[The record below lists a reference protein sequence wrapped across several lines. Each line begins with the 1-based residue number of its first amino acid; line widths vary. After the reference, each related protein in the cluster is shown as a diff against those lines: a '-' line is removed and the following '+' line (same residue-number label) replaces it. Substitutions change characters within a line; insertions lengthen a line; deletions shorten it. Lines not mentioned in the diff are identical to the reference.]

1 MFKNFFSRGP
11 VPNNE
16 LVSKEHAEKPSMIDH
31 DWHTLLFPDG
41 VLVLSANEA
50 NEAKN
55 QLAQIQNLLPEK
67 YASLKQK
74 AESNEISREEIAVE
88 LKKLAD
94 QLPQ

>member
-31 DWHTLLFPDG
+31 DWHTHFFPD
-41 VLVLSANEA
+41 VLVLSADRA

-55 QLAQIQNLLPEK
+55 QLATIKNLFPEQ
-67 YASLKQK
+67 YESLKQK

-94 QLPQ
+94 QLP